1 MTAEP
6 RPITLAPDRAAAL
19 NLDAELTLAEL
30 PVVHWLA
37 HGLTNSEIAERAFLT
52 EATVK
57 THLHRIGVL
66 AGARSRAH
74 LIVWAYEK
82 GYFVPGATGRCSD
95 AAEVCLHQQ
104 EPPTPHETVSVAE
117 WCERLRTARAD
128 LDALL
133 ARLGQQ

>member
-37 HGLTNSEIAERAFLT
+37 HGLTNKQIAERAFLT

-57 THLHRIGVL
+57 THLHHIGVL

-82 GYFVPGATGRCSD
+82 GYFVPGATDRCSD
-95 AAEVCLHQQ
+95 TAEVCQA
-104 EPPTPHETVSVAE
+104 EPPTPHESVSFAE
-117 WCERLRTARAD
+117 WCGRLRTARAD

-133 ARLGQQ
+133 TRLGQR

>member
-37 HGLTNSEIAERAFLT
+37 HGLTNKQIAERAFLT

-57 THLHRIGVL
+57 THLHHIGVL

-95 AAEVCLHQQ
+95 TAELFPHQA
-104 EPPTPHETVSVAE
+104 EPPTPHESVSLAE

-133 ARLGQQ
+133 TRLGQR